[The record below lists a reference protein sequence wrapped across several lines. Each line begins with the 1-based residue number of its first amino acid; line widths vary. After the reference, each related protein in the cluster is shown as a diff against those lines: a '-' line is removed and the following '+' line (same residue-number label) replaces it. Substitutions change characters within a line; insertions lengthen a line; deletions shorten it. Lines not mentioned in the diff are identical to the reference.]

1 VVARTSSA
9 WDGVSARG
17 KKLGLDK
24 SLNNAAW
31 VIGQDPA
38 TLGHLGKPTD
48 GSAVGGMVRPRQCD
62 KNIGI

>member
-1 VVARTSSA
+1 
-9 WDGVSARG
+9 
-17 KKLGLDK
+17 LDK

-48 GSAVGGMVRPRQCD
+48 GSAVGEMVRPRQCD
-62 KNIGI
+62 KNIGV